1 MSTHTHV
8 PADIEPESLVDLLAD
23 CAAMPHVA
31 FPALTALVP
40 PMRAPET
47 EPRQSIVI
55 PPDTVTLLD
64 GYADHYG
71 G

>member
-8 PADIEPESLVDLLAD
+8 PADVEPESLVDLLAD

-40 PMRAPET
+40 PMRSPESAA
-47 EPRQSIVI
+47 QAIVI

>member
-1 MSTHTHV
+1 MSTHPLV
-8 PADIEPESLVDLLAD
+8 PADVEPESLVDLLAD

-40 PMRAPET
+40 PMRAPE
-47 EPRQSIVI
+47 SVVI
-55 PPDTVTLLD
+55 PPDTVSLLED
-64 GYADHYG
+64 YADHYG

>member
-1 MSTHTHV
+1 MSSHTHV
-8 PADIEPESLVDLLAD
+8 PADVEPESLVDLLAD

-40 PMRAPET
+40 PMRHPET
-47 EPRQSIVI
+47 VVI
-55 PPDTVTLLD
+55 PPDTVSLLD
-64 GYADHYG
+64 DYADYG